1 MYSLQRI
8 LAGAALLAA
17 MSPAAHAADLFT
29 APVTNTGS
37 NQIVCGIVN
46 AGTKPIEVS
55 ATARRTDNGSDIS
68 LGSGCPASPATLA
81 PGAGCFALASTGNS
95 GYCHFTASSSK
106 VRAAL
111 LVRNGADTS
120 VILSTLPATK

>member
-17 MSPAAHAADLFT
+17 MSPAAHAVELFT
-29 APVTNTGS
+29 APVTNTGG
-37 NQIVCGIVN
+37 NQIVCSIVN

-55 ATARRTDNGSDIS
+55 ATPRKTVDGSDLS
-68 LGSGCPASPATLA
+68 LGAGCPASPATLA
-81 PGAGCFALASTGNS
+81 PGAGCLTLASTGNS
-95 GYCHFTASSSK
+95 GYCHFTATSSK

-111 LVRNGADTS
+111 LIRNGADVS
-120 VILSTLPATK
+120 DILSTLPATK